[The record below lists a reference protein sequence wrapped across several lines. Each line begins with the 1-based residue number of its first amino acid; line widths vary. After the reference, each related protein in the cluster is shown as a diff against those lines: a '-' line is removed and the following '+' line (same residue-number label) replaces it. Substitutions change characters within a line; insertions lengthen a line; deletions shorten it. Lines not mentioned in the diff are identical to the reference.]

1 MLYSLILFLALVRLC
16 RNCVALC
23 CWYYDFLSLANKII
37 ELFSFYNEFS
47 DTSVAHS
54 PHFDWVVAHV
64 GSCFPHTVITRVLSC
79 GLKDFS
85 QHGSADQS
93 VKVLY
98 WRKKEDVVIF
108 MGHDLL
114 CRGSIA
120 LV

>member
-1 MLYSLILFLALVRLC
+1 MWILSNAINMLYSLTLFLALVRQLTFC
-16 RNCVALC
+16 SKCVEIV
-23 CWYYDFLSLANKII
+23 WFTVVGIMSYIVGNKII
-37 ELFSFYNEFS
+37 KFCNEFS

-98 WRKKEDVVIF
+98 WRKQ
-108 MGHDLL
+108 
-114 CRGSIA
+114 
-120 LV
+120 